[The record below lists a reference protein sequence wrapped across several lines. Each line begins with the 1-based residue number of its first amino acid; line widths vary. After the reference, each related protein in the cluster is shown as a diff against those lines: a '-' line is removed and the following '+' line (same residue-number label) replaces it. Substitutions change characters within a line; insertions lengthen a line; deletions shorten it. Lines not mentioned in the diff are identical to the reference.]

1 MVSKIARS
9 MKVGENLLSLCVAV
23 GPADAARIRH
33 DYLLDNEE
41 YLVHSLDVLNSSLT
55 AYGCSRRYGRTHRY
69 SSLHLSDFP
78 KNLFY
83 FDKCRDNVKA
93 WMAVNTNW
101 RSRITLSK
109 VVHYRLKRIGR
120 SSFKSYL
127 WPHTKMEADMIF
139 NNPALAIEL
148 GLEDIVCYLS
158 ETVHIN
164 LRDTIWG
171 AFVVPMY
178 TLPHLA
184 LVRGNFSLLRSLLS
198 CTSNR
203 LRSAE
208 GQVFL
213 KRLLLRA
220 VRDDCIGAEAFST
233 FVHLPTVP
241 VNYTH
246 SDGDIG
252 IPTLST
258 HMLDSPLAR
267 ALVRLAAAKSVGMEF
282 SSPNNRAET
291 DNVQLHFYEDSIKDL
306 RAKKVLALVDAGA
319 DSDQYSPKLGGT
331 PLDFA
336 RKRLSHSSGCP
347 LWKEVVDTMEIGFL
361 L

>member
-1 MVSKIARS
+1 MASKRSGGVPLEGDQPTTKRQTLRRLSTDNLSWPESTRPELRVSHSDPDRYNDGSNPLDHSPAVGNSIDLVSKIACL
-9 MKVGENLLSLCVAV
+9 MKVGEGLFNLCVAV
-23 GPADAARIRH
+23 GPTNAARIRY

-41 YLVHSLDVLNSSLT
+41 YLVHSLEVLNSSLT

-127 WPHTKMEADMIF
+127 WPQTKMEADMIF

-233 FVHLPTVP
+233 FVPTQRCPSITVIQEVP
-241 VNYTH
+241 E
-246 SDGDIG
+246 
-252 IPTLST
+252 
-258 HMLDSPLAR
+258 
-267 ALVRLAAAKSVGMEF
+267 K
-282 SSPNNRAET
+282 
-291 DNVQLHFYEDSIKDL
+291 
-306 RAKKVLALVDAGA
+306 
-319 DSDQYSPKLGGT
+319 
-331 PLDFA
+331 
-336 RKRLSHSSGCP
+336 
-347 LWKEVVDTMEIGFL
+347 
-361 L
+361 